1 MKQDVDQ
8 LHNLEDFHK
17 KMAVDLFNYVWTFLD
32 LEVRTSDQEQT
43 MIHAAHASRYH
54 WEQIGTPLNKVRG
67 DWQLARVYSVSGR
80 AEPALYHAKV
90 CLDLCLDEE
99 IGDFDLAFAYEA
111 MARAY
116 KLAGQTEKKEEY
128 KGLAL
133 NACEDIKNEPDRRI
147 VMEDLASL

>member
-1 MKQDVDQ
+1 MKQEMDQ
-8 LHNLEDFHK
+8 LHSSEDFHK

-32 LEVRTSDQEQT
+32 LEDRTSVQEQT

-54 WEQIGTPLNKVRG
+54 WEQVGSPINKVRG

-80 AEPALYHAKV
+80 SEPAIYHARV

-128 KGLAL
+128 KELAL
-133 NACEDIKNEPDRRI
+133 KACEEIKNEPDRRI